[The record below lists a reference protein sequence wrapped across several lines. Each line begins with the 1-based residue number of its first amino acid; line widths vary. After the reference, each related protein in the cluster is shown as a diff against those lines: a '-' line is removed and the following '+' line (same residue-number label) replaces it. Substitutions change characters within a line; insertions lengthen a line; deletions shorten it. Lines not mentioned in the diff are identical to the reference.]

1 MAVTGQIGDADVR
14 LDNAAEEATMQKIL
28 DTLRDMNSMGSGG
41 GGAGVGG
48 AGAVNMGKLG
58 KSVTFATST
67 MKGLGVATG
76 LAAGAL
82 SGLASMGSGAVKLGA
97 GFIAAQPK
105 ITDFSKALGDLPLG
119 LSVFGEAI
127 HAVVE
132 LLYKNYTTF
141 QQLSAS
147 GIAFGDKL
155 EYMNGMAARLGIG
168 LDTLAGSVAG
178 NSERLAFLGTA
189 TRGAEMA
196 IKDAGIAFD
205 QNRDSLQRFG
215 LSFEEQNETFMR
227 FFAQNSMALQRET
240 MTRSQLIDMSD
251 DYAKGIRRLSEL
263 TGTQADAIQD
273 EVDKANANKSF
284 AVFMSGLEG
293 QEKARAE
300 SVMRTFGQFGDSGR
314 EAAMSMIMGVAPLT
328 EGAAQMMTINKGFSD
343 TLRQSVSS
351 SRNFNGS
358 LESFEK
364 GLLNNVT
371 AFANSQKGFVQSNAR
386 FGAAI
391 TMAGDGLGPTFGD
404 LLMGIQK
411 FTGSAE
417 DLESDMGKT
426 SPLAQAFNNLNS
438 MLQTLREQLADS
450 FVKLLTSE
458 KFQSGMTSFTNFISE
473 VTDDIAKEGFFGYM
487 KRIFGDLMLYMKMAV
502 NDTFIGG
509 MFVDNDPLKQEIEK
523 KYSKIA
529 GDSQAL
535 IEAQNKATFPV
546 EKKVLGS
553 MIAPLLS
560 ANRKDVTDAGN
571 KKYLEMSGILNEMY
585 NGGYLDKD
593 QYKNF
598 QVRSDTAKSLTD
610 DDLWGELPPG
620 ITDIASLTAHLNKAN
635 RLGNILGIHRGGFDF
650 SQFTDSA
657 NPLNDP
663 KFIQYM
669 GQEFGL
675 QLRNMGTLGA
685 TGKFFEPRDTLAMI
699 HKGERVLNPQEA
711 QQSVTQTSGSSNLV
725 NKLVDSNREGS
736 VKLLDALNML
746 TRKMDTQNNLT
757 KQVIAT
763 VEQYS

>member
-28 DTLRDMNSMGSGG
+28 DTLRDMEGMGGG
-41 GGAGVGG
+41 KGGAGTVGG
-48 AGAVNMGKLG
+48 VALPIGKLG
-58 KSVTFATST
+58 KSINYANVAVGALG
-67 MKGLGVATG
+67 KGLGLATG
-76 LAAGAL
+76 ALAGLTTMGA
-82 SGLASMGSGAVKLGA
+82 GAVKLGA
-97 GFIAAQPK
+97 GFVATQPK
-105 ITDFSKALGDLPLG
+105 ITDLSKALGDLPGPLG
-119 LSVFGEAI
+119 ALGEAV

-168 LDTLAGSVAG
+168 LDGLAGSIAG

-196 IKDAGIAFD
+196 VKDAGIAFD

-351 SRNFNGS
+351 SKNFNGS
-358 LESFEK
+358 LESFEA

-411 FTGSAE
+411 FTGSTE

-450 FVKLLTSE
+450 FVQIVTSQTF
-458 KFQSGMTSFTNFISE
+458 KDGMTAFNTFLQN
-473 VTDDIAKEGFFGYM
+473 VTDDIEAEGFIPYLSRKFNELLDKMYLMMANSKLIKFLFLDDESIANATVTKIESQLDGSPDKKISMDDLAAVMEGTKVVTGDAQKGASDILQKYLLPDAPNQKNMLGYDLDDKRVYRNLM
-487 KRIFGDLMLYMKMAV
+487 KRFQTPQDLLAGFDAEELEKMFGPNYSQVIIDLFKELQGYQKSIDEGAQMFGGTMGAYGSVLKDFGSGTVATLHGKEAV
-502 NDTFIGG
+502 
-509 MFVDNDPLKQEIEK
+509 
-523 KYSKIA
+523 
-529 GDSQAL
+529 
-535 IEAQNKATFPV
+535 
-546 EKKVLGS
+546 
-553 MIAPLLS
+553 
-560 ANRKDVTDAGN
+560 
-571 KKYLEMSGILNEMY
+571 LNEPQLNNLVANAY
-585 NGGYLDKD
+585 NQG
-593 QYKNF
+593 
-598 QVRSDTAKSLTD
+598 AKQQ
-610 DDLWGELPPG
+610 
-620 ITDIASLTAHLNKAN
+620 
-635 RLGNILGIHRGGFDF
+635 GN
-650 SQFTDSA
+650 
-657 NPLNDP
+657 
-663 KFIQYM
+663 
-669 GQEFGL
+669 QE
-675 QLRNMGTLGA
+675 N
-685 TGKFFEPRDTLAMI
+685 
-699 HKGERVLNPQEA
+699 N
-711 QQSVTQTSGSSNLV
+711 TQTSGSSNLV